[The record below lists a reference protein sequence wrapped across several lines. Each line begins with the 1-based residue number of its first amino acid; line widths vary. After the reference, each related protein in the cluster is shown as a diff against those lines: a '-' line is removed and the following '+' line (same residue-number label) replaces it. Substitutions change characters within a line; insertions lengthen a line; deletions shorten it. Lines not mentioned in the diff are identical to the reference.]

1 MATIHLVIV
10 ADNKDA
16 KIGVSVDTDLRRVK
30 DNFFEYA
37 EMCNMWLSVKL
48 VQGDSFSRS
57 QIVIW
62 AMHERFPCGFVESC
76 A

>member
-37 EMCNMWLSVKL
+37 EMCNMHTYLPLPFDCITIPTRVTSTEVKITR
-48 VQGDSFSRS
+48 SFHL
-57 QIVIW
+57 I
-62 AMHERFPCGFVESC
+62 PG
-76 A
+76 